1 MKSKKLISS
10 LLALALSV
18 GSFAALTV
26 VSAEE
31 NAQAPTWSIVSASE
45 DFADDKY
52 DDIFKTDKNLGTST
66 LGNGVMNL
74 KANNVSNGFGE
85 FPRVKIV
92 PNKAMQAAIAADG
105 TGKLVYQFDVKYAT
119 DAANSNFQV
128 RIANPDTGM
137 ILNLIDSKGVY
148 QDGKWHTVKYEFDL
162 KGTKKVVDEATI
174 TEKYVDI
181 YVDDAKIAT
190 TEYANIEETTKVK
203 RHDPIN
209 GITFRGWVP
218 DGFNADID
226 NVKAGY
232 ITGEPTLV
240 SAITVGGVTPVNDEV
255 TLSNKAYAGLS
266 EADVVVTAAEGTDVT
281 KTVETVDGVK
291 TVKVTA
297 SQWPATE
304 TYTITC
310 AKTYPN
316 NEWATEDF
324 QGETYNSAFVKSGYA
339 VVDTYP
345 ENSSNKVLK
354 ISNTSGK
361 NVDLETSIVP
371 SAAMKLP
378 ETKTGKLVYEYEMLF
393 SSEGNHYNPGNPDDL
408 TNVGHRIKD
417 RNGMTVAI
425 VRPSNIFVSAWDE
438 PLKQA
443 FNKDDYYKWRTMRFE
458 FDYATETF
466 DAYVEGR
473 QFADGVSF
481 KDVPSG
487 KTYYD
492 PSEGL
497 CAIAYCQP
505 TFTYYIDDVKVSYIE
520 TQEEIISSIRV
531 AGEEVVD
538 GTVAVPNEKF
548 LNLSEADV
556 EVTMAAGYENAE
568 IKVEVADG
576 TLTVTATEFPYTS
589 TKAITYTKKVAGLY
603 VEENNDLLIADKEWG
618 TVTNESDP
626 KDAANTVK
634 KVTSKNPYNGVS
646 TNIQAYIVPSEAF
659 KATLPKD
666 KTGQLVYQFDMLKS
680 DVSGTVNIFSKG
692 QKSINGWEIATGSEC
707 AEWTTIKVVF
717 DYTSE
722 IVTVYHGTNPKND
735 CGIKYPE
742 DPTLGI
748 KLHSWAAPAYNYYIK
763 NINVSYVES
772 IPQLVSEFKIADVP
786 VDVSK
791 TYQTLKLTQ
800 AQYDAVTDYKTIAYT
815 LADGVRVVN
824 ENRGVITNKTTGAKA
839 VRFILDCGKY
849 DKVVYTVDLAVK
861 AENKITSF
869 TATKSATGID
879 ASATYTLAE
888 LSETD
893 NPYVII
899 AVYEDNR
906 LIGTELFDADADE
919 DKTVTFNLTYN
930 LNAEKTYTAK
940 AMLWDM
946 TTLLPLVG
954 AQELTV
960 Q

>member
-1 MKSKKLISS
+1 MKGKKLISS

-31 NAQAPTWSIVSASE
+31 NAEAPTWSIVSASE
-45 DFADDKY
+45 DFADGTY
-52 DDIFKTDKNLGTST
+52 DSIFVESGFGTST
-66 LGNGVMNL
+66 LENGMMNL

-92 PNKAMQAAIAADG
+92 PNDAMKAAITADG

-137 ILNLIDSKGVY
+137 KLNLIDSKGVY
-148 QDGKWHTVKYEFDL
+148 KDGKWHTVKYEFDL
-162 KGTKKVVDEATI
+162 KGTEKVVDEATI

-190 TEYANIEETTKVK
+190 TEYANIEGT

-209 GITFRGWVP
+209 GIIFRGWVP

-240 SAITVGGVTPVNDEV
+240 SATTVGGATPVNDEV
-255 TLSNKAYAGLS
+255 TLSNKAYAELS
-266 EADVVVTAAEGTDVT
+266 EADVVVTAAEGTDVK

-310 AKTYPN
+310 AKAYPN
-316 NEWATEDF
+316 NDWATEDF
-324 QGETYNSAFVKSGYA
+324 QGETYNSAFVKNGSA
-339 VVDTYP
+339 AVDTDP
-345 ENSSNKVLK
+345 TNPNNKALK
-354 ISNTSGK
+354 ISNTSE
-361 NVDLETSIVP
+361 NNANLQTSIVP

-378 ETKTGKLVYEYEMLF
+378 TTKTGKLVYEYEMLF
-393 SSEGNHYNPGNPDDL
+393 SREGNHYYPGSTTDL
-408 TNVGHRIKD
+408 TNVAHKIKD
-417 RNGMTVAI
+417 NSGMIVAT
-425 VRPSNIFVSAWDE
+425 VRPSNIFVSAWNE
-438 PLKQA
+438 PLKQL
-443 FNKDDYYKWRTMRFE
+443 FNEADYYNKWRTMRFE

-466 DAYVEGR
+466 DAYVEGAK
-473 QFADGVSF
+473 FAENVSYR
-481 KDVPSG
+481 DVPSG

-497 CAIAYCQP
+497 YAIAYCQP

-556 EVTMAAGYENAE
+556 EVTMEAGYENAE

-603 VEENNDLLIADKEWG
+603 VEENNDLLIADKDWG

-626 KDAANTVK
+626 KDPANTVK
-634 KVTSKNPYNGVS
+634 KVTSNNPNNGVS
-646 TNIQAYIVPSEAF
+646 TNIDAYIIPSEAF
-659 KATLPKD
+659 KATLPKV

-680 DVSGTVNIFSKG
+680 DVSGVVNTFSKG
-692 QKSINGWEIATGSEC
+692 QKSINGYGVNTGTDC
-707 AEWTTIKVVF
+707 TEWTTIKVVF

-748 KLHSWAAPAYNYYIK
+748 KLHSWAAPSYNYYIK

-800 AQYDAVTDYKTIAYT
+800 AQYDAVTDYKTIPYT

-893 NPYVII
+893 NPYVVI

-919 DKTVTFNLTYN
+919 DKTVQFNLTYN
-930 LNAEKTYTAK
+930 LNAEKTYKAK

-946 TTLLPLVG
+946 TTLLPLVD
-954 AQELTV
+954 AKELTV